1 MNCNDVLRSIR
12 YTLSLSE
19 QKICDIINAAGVGTT
34 PAQVASWLLAEDEAG
49 YAECDDAALSAFLDG
64 VIVLRRGPREAKPGQ
79 AASSAP
85 VSTRLNNNLVLKKLR
100 IAFELKEEDLLEIFA
115 LAQFRISRP
124 EVTALFRAPGHQNY
138 RVCGDQILRNFLKGL
153 AARVR
158 RPKDSKGA

>member
-64 VIVLRRGPREAKPGQ
+64 
-79 AASSAP
+79 
-85 VSTRLNNNLVLKKLR
+85 
-100 IAFELKEEDLLEIFA
+100 
-115 LAQFRISRP
+115 
-124 EVTALFRAPGHQNY
+124 
-138 RVCGDQILRNFLKGL
+138 
-153 AARVR
+153 
-158 RPKDSKGA
+158 